1 MGSYIFGVW
10 QDGLLATYF
19 GYSSEISNVV
29 LGTHV
34 GNHPHVVRGLY
45 SGSFDF
51 NDYTYNL
58 EDCATYTAS
67 YVATYGATYAAVYY
81 RETMCHVRALEWI

>member
-1 MGSYIFGVW
+1 MVLYGVW
-10 QDGLLATYF
+10 QDGLIATYL
-19 GYSSEISNVV
+19 GYSSEISDVV

-45 SGSFDF
+45 DGSFTF

-58 EDCATYTAS
+58 TYCAS
-67 YVATYGATYAAVYY
+67 YTESYITTHGATYAATYY
-81 RETMCHVRALEWI
+81 QQIACNVRALEWI